1 MPQVTVGQKAS
12 NIEEHELK
20 DIVAQLV
27 VGLVLGSHHREH
39 DLLEQGPEDKVLL
52 VTPQQ
57 CADLPEKLEDLFIEA
72 GLHE

>member
-1 MPQVTVGQKAS
+1 MGQKAS

-20 DIVAQLV
+20 DIVAQFV
-27 VGLVLGSHHREH
+27 VGLVLGSHNWEH

-57 CADLPEKLEDLFIEA
+57 CTNLPEKLEDLFIEA
-72 GLHE
+72 RLYE